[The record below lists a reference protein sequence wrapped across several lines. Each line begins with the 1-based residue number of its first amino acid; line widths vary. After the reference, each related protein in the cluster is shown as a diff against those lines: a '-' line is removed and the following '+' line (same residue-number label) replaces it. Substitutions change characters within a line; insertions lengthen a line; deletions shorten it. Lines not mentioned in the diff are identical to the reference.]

1 MGGPFSDTVSITLD
15 YEWKL
20 LNLGGIIDRRLIPSA
35 STQLDFMDMD
45 GDGDK
50 DLIATTG
57 LVPNRERGGNDVQ
70 QQAINV
76 YAFDNEVFVP
86 VYSAHYGESNFE
98 FGDFNNDGQQDV
110 IVAIEE
116 NSGTRLRMFLNTRI
130 RDDERQD
137 DPDTP
142 QDESDY
148 REFWDEVYPFDN
160 NNGEDFLQSV
170 YNIKFA
176 IKDLDNDGLVE
187 IITAGQN

>member
-1 MGGPFSDTVSITLD
+1 M
-15 YEWKL
+15 
-20 LNLGGIIDRRLIPSA
+20 
-35 STQLDFMDMD
+35 
-45 GDGDK
+45 
-50 DLIATTG
+50 
-57 LVPNRERGGNDVQ
+57 Q

-137 DPDTP
+137 DPDTT
-142 QDESDY
+142 
-148 REFWDEVYPFDN
+148 RRKC
-160 NNGEDFLQSV
+160 LQR
-170 YNIKFA
+170 I
-176 IKDLDNDGLVE
+176 LG
-187 IITAGQN
+187 